1 MIFVQHKQGSC
12 TLYVGTNKHKWGQT
26 RVHRAKS
33 EVRSEYKMRI
43 QKEKKS
49 DLALFRMQGDCDN
62 RKRCTAPTNGESF
75 YYLETAPLARS
86 KTNTKI
92 QKQNTDT
99 KWNTERYKYYY
110 GKFLFIWRLPPWH
123 APRQTHGGKI
133 QNINTKWNTNTKWK
147 TNTNTNMKW
156 NAKNK
161 IIQMRKV
168 SI

>member
-1 MIFVQHKQGSC
+1 MSEPTNTNGARQGC
-12 TLYVGTNKHKWGQT
+12 TGQSQKLGQNTKWGSRKKRNLIWPCLECKETVITGKDVRRRQMGKVSIISRLLPWHAPRQT
-26 RVHRAKS
+26 QK
-33 EVRSEYKMRI
+33 YK
-43 QKEKKS
+43 K
-49 DLALFRMQGDCDN
+49 
-62 RKRCTAPTNGESF
+62 
-75 YYLETAPLARS
+75 
-86 KTNTKI
+86 
-92 QKQNTDT
+92 NTDTKWNT